1 MLAALFNTAMK
12 NFVQHL
18 KNDAVLYSAML
29 LAFTSTIVVRPSLET
44 MREAIDWRVLSL
56 LFCLMAVVS
65 AFRKYNVLDVI
76 AVSLLRKC
84 RNTRSLYL
92 TLISLVFFIS
102 MTVTNDVA
110 LLTFV
115 PLTLILCSRAGIP
128 SALLII
134 FETIAANLGSC
145 VTPMGN
151 PQNLFLYSLYNMSA
165 GTFFSHTLL
174 IGIPSF
180 ILLAV
185 CIFVVTNKKEGGQNN
200 ITIDHISL
208 QNPVKI
214 GITTAVLIMILCSVF
229 RIFDYTISLGITV
242 VFLLIFERSIITK
255 IDYSLLLTFVGFFI
269 FTNNLAQVEVISSF
283 LERMLET
290 SFSVYV
296 SGISI
301 SQIISNVP
309 ASLLLSGFTSQ
320 AESLL
325 LGVNVGGLGSLIASL
340 ASVISYKLYNASQE
354 KQEKGKRSY
363 LSVFTFWNAVFI
375 IVLLPLVW
383 LLKILF
389 I

>member
-1 MLAALFNTAMK
+1 MLFR
-12 NFVQHL
+12 
-18 KNDAVLYSAML
+18 S
-29 LAFTSTIVVRPSLET
+29 
-44 MREAIDWRVLSL
+44 DWRVLSL

-185 CIFVVTNKKEGGQNN
+185 CIFVVTNKKEGGQK
-200 ITIDHISL
+200 DR
-208 QNPVKI
+208 K
-214 GITTAVLIMILCSVF
+214 SV
-229 RIFDYTISLGITV
+229 V
-242 VFLLIFERSIITK
+242 
-255 IDYSLLLTFVGFFI
+255 
-269 FTNNLAQVEVISSF
+269 
-283 LERMLET
+283 
-290 SFSVYV
+290 
-296 SGISI
+296 
-301 SQIISNVP
+301 
-309 ASLLLSGFTSQ
+309 
-320 AESLL
+320 
-325 LGVNVGGLGSLIASL
+325 
-340 ASVISYKLYNASQE
+340 
-354 KQEKGKRSY
+354 
-363 LSVFTFWNAVFI
+363 
-375 IVLLPLVW
+375 
-383 LLKILF
+383 
-389 I
+389 

>member
-1 MLAALFNTAMK
+1 MK
-12 NFVQHL
+12 KLLQHL
-18 KNDAVLYSAML
+18 KKDAVLY
-29 LAFTSTIVVRPSLET
+29 LALSLALISSIILRPTLET

-84 RNTRSLYL
+84 KNTRALYC
-92 TLISLVFFIS
+92 TLIILVFFVS
-102 MTVTNDVA
+102 MAVTNDVA

-151 PQNLFLYSLYNMSA
+151 PQNLFLYSFYNISA
-165 GTFFSHTLL
+165 GAFFSHTLL

-180 ILLAV
+180 ILLTA
-185 CIFVVTNKKEGGQNN
+185 CILLVTRKKESGQNN
-200 ITIDHISL
+200 ITIDHISI

-214 GITTAVLIMILCSVF
+214 AVTTAVLIVILLSVF
-229 RIFDYTISLGITV
+229 RIFDYTISLGVTLL
-242 VFLLIFERSIITK
+242 FLLIFERCIITK
-255 IDYSLLLTFVGFFI
+255 IDYSLLFTFIGFFI
-269 FTNNLAQVEVISSF
+269 FTKNLAQVEVISSF
-283 LERMLET
+283 LEKMLET

-296 SGISI
+296 TGISI

-309 ASLLLSGFTSQ
+309 AALLLSSFTSHS
-320 AESLL
+320 ESLL

-340 ASVISYKLYNASQE
+340 ASVISYKLHSASQE
-354 KQEKGKRSY
+354 TQEKGKKSY
-363 LSVFTFWNAVFI
+363 VSVFTFWNVVFI
-375 IVLLPLVW
+375 VVLFPLVW
-383 LLKILF
+383 LLKIILL
-389 I
+389 